1 MSRKQVD
8 HDYTLRSMSNLMGER
23 WKKVSDGGER
33 SLIKAPSSA
42 SICSQGASAGASGA
56 PAAPAASSSTN
67 TGDLERAAR
76 KQFQQ
81 DVTPGFVYVLA
92 VFSALGGFLF
102 GYDTGV
108 ISGAMLMLKREMEL
122 SALWQEVLISSTV
135 AAAALSALLG
145 GFLNGLFG
153 RRVCILLASFFFT
166 VGGIVLSSA
175 PGKEVLLAGRLIV
188 GVGLGIASM
197 TVPVYTAE
205 ASPPHLRG
213 QLVTVNTLFITGGQF
228 TASLIDG
235 AFSYMHRSGWRYML
249 GLSVVPAVIQFMGF
263 LFLPES
269 PRWLI
274 QRGLTQKARRVLS
287 QIRGHQNIDEEYDS
301 IKNSIEEEEKD
312 SGGDGPVIWRMLT
325 YPPTRRALL
334 VGCGLQMFQQLSGI
348 NTIMYYSA
356 TILQMSGVRDDRLAI
371 WLAGLTTLTNFL
383 FTLLGVWLV
392 ERVGRR
398 KLTLGSILGTCLSLS
413 LLAVGFLMSAQHSP
427 PVTFHP
433 LDPDISN
440 STCSKYPLC
449 EPCMLDPRCGF
460 CYRENGSTLL
470 TSSCVPVNKSSTE
483 HAAWGRCSNS
493 TLMRDKTYWAYNYCP
508 TSFSWLVLLGL
519 VLYLAAFAPGMG
531 PMPWTI
537 NSEIYPL
544 WARSTGNAC
553 AAGVNWTFNIL
564 VSLTFLHLA
573 QYLTYYGAF
582 FLYSSLALLGFAFIY
597 GCLPETKARRLE
609 EIEALFENKLCS
621 CGASDSDEG
630 RQVEYIRVKG
640 SNYHL
645 SDNDASDVD

>member
-1 MSRKQVD
+1 MSRKRVD

-23 WKKVSDGGER
+23 WNGSISSQGAAASSSSSTTAGA
-33 SLIKAPSSA
+33 SAPSSA
-42 SICSQGASAGASGA
+42 A
-56 PAAPAASSSTN
+56 AASSSTTN

-81 DVTPGFVYVLA
+81 DVTPAFVYVLA

-108 ISGAMLMLKREMEL
+108 ISGAMLLLKRELDL
-122 SALWQEVLISSTV
+122 SAMWQELLISSTV

-175 PGKEVLLAGRLIV
+175 PGKEALLAGRLIV

-197 TVPVYTAE
+197 TVPVYIAE

-235 AFSYMHRSGWRYML
+235 AFSYMRRDGWRYML
-249 GLSVVPAVIQFMGF
+249 GLSVLPAVLQFVGF

-287 QIRGHQNIDEEYDS
+287 QIRGNQNIDEEYDS

-325 YPPTRRALL
+325 YPPTRRALV

-348 NTIMYYSA
+348 NTVMYYSA

-398 KLTLGSILGTCLSLS
+398 KLTLGSIIGTCLSLS

-427 PVTFHP
+427 PVTVHP
-433 LDPDISN
+433 LDPVMAN
-440 STCSKYPLC
+440 STCSKYQMC

-470 TSSCVPVNKSSTE
+470 ASSCVPVNKATTE
-483 HAAWGRCSNS
+483 RAAWGRCSNS
-493 TLMRDKTYWAYNYCP
+493 TLMRDQTYWAYNYCP

-573 QYLTYYGAF
+573 QYLTYFGAF
-582 FLYSSLALLGFAFIY
+582 FLYSSMALLGFFFIY

-609 EIEALFENKLCS
+609 EIEALFENQLCS